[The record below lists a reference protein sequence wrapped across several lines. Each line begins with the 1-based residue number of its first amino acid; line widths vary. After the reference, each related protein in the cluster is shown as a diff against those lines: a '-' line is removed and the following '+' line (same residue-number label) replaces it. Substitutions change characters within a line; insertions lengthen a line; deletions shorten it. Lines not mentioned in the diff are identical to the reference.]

1 MQLPSVR
8 LALTFLAISSGS
20 ALSQVD
26 SVATPIDTSTQ
37 SVLPAP
43 AGDSIPLP
51 LPVPQSVDSPSLPPV
66 AVESP
71 EVEPAPVDPVLDST
85 TPRPRWSFE
94 ASLLY
99 GWRMGQLLREEDR
112 LTREFK
118 IVLIGTDGDS
128 SNVRPIASGTMIQAA
143 AWWKT
148 TPAHQIGLG
157 FGFGR
162 FNEHPVSSYNADLSE
177 TFLDQYLVTARYR
190 YGYDLSTRW
199 RLFGEAALGWN
210 HAEIRRIPLVAA
222 HRNDEQIEF
231 QQTQLDQ
238 IAALNQLRTVD
249 GVHSQAGLGVQLLL
263 PQSWSIS
270 LSGASTWDRIWFERP
285 ISAKSEGSS
294 IDLGESLSLSP
305 SYWGFDLGLSVAR
318 DF

>member
-8 LALTFLAISSGS
+8 LALTFLAIASGS

-26 SVATPIDTSTQ
+26 SVAARADTTTQ
-37 SVLPAP
+37 PVLPAP
-43 AGDSIPLP
+43 ITDSVAPPLAVP
-51 LPVPQSVDSPSLPPV
+51 PVDTANLPPV
-66 AVESP
+66 AAAKP
-71 EVEPAPVDPVLDST
+71 HLEPATT
-85 TPRPRWSFE
+85 TPSADSAASRRRWSFE
-94 ASLLY
+94 ATLSY
-99 GWRMGQLLREEDR
+99 GWRRGQLLREEDR

-118 IVLIGTDGDS
+118 IVLIGTEDDT

-143 AWWKT
+143 AWWKA
-148 TPAHQIGLG
+148 TPAQQIGLG

-162 FNEHPVSSYNADLSE
+162 FNEHPVSSYDADLSE

-190 YGYDLSTRW
+190 YGHDLSKRW

-210 HAEIRRIPLVAA
+210 HAQVQRIPMVAA
-222 HRNDEQIEF
+222 HSNDDQIKFKQAQLEQI
-231 QQTQLDQ
+231 
-238 IAALNQLRTVD
+238 ALLHAPRTVD
-249 GVHSQAGLGVQLLL
+249 GVHGQAGLGVQFLF

-270 LSGASTWDRIWFERP
+270 FSGATTWDRVWFEEA
-285 ISAKSEGSS
+285 ISAKVAGSTV
-294 IDLGESLSLSP
+294 DPGETLSLSP